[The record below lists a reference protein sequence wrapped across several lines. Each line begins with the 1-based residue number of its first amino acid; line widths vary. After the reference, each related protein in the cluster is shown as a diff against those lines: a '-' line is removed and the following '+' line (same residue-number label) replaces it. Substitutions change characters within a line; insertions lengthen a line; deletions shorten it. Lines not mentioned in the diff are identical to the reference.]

1 MFHDIV
7 RVSAC
12 AGVLLG
18 TALSATAQDL
28 PPAPG
33 GTKHVL
39 VYTVSAGFEHD
50 VVKRDKPGEL
60 SIVEQ
65 ALVHLGNKTGHFLAE
80 PTRDASSFTPANLA
94 KYDLVFFYT
103 TGELPLSEDQRK
115 ALFDFVKSGHAF
127 AGAHCATDTFYKVPE
142 YGEMVGAYFDGH
154 PWHQEIR
161 VKVEDREFP
170 GAKLLGETFPVTDEI
185 YQFKEPYDRKKLHV
199 ILSLDTGSVDL
210 KKEGVHRKDGDFALA
225 WCKDYDKGRVFYT
238 ALGHEPALWSDGRYL
253 LLLDGGLRWAMR
265 MMDAA
270 GSVKAPRAKE
280 GGKDPKREEKKD
292 GEKPPEQALPI
303 VPEGFAID
311 LIAEAPEILWPSSN
325 ACLPDGSLLFG
336 EDRMDMPGPTG
347 EPLDRVIR
355 FRWKE
360 GGGYEKTVFADHLYA
375 VMGMA
380 EVDGALYVMNMPHL
394 TRLED
399 ADGDGVAEKRTEILT
414 DLGPNAPG
422 FPGGFNDHI
431 VSGIRLGMDGYL
443 YVAVG
448 DKGIPGAHGTDGR
461 TLQLRG
467 GGVVRVK
474 PDGSGLEI
482 VASGLRNILDVAIDE
497 RGEMF
502 TYDNTDDGLG
512 WWTRLSHV
520 VIGGYYGYPWD
531 YHEHQDRML
540 PCMAEYGGGSPTG
553 GLAYREAAWPEEYR
567 DNLFFCEWGKGSL
580 RRFALEPDGATFKVR
595 VAEDFVK
602 AGDVPAFKPLDV
614 CESPDGRFLYLS
626 DWGYDGWTN
635 PKEAGRLWRI
645 RRADDDPGRPSAAKP
660 LPKDVDGLVAAL
672 GDPSFGVRLRA
683 QRALSRIGR
692 PALPALRR
700 ALQESRSGRSA
711 RHALWALDAID
722 RRELDLAERPVWYGR
737 ADSCKQLARAFSEGE
752 QGLNFDVLSFLE
764 QPDLDVR
771 REAVSALGALYR
783 SGRAGLLRREIALLS
798 NGRASALAKALL
810 LNDDLFVRFALRRTL
825 RELPIPAEIQG
836 GARAPDLLR
845 SYLPVL
851 RGLYREDAATALIAA
866 LDAKLPADLRCQALD
881 LLGDLYEKP
890 EPWDGKWWSIQPAKT
905 PPPAHVVAWESSARI
920 EKAVRGSLDDDSEE
934 VRRSAL
940 EALRAMD
947 DRDALTAIRARWE
960 KEGETSVRALLLDVL
975 GALKDEGATQLLG
988 SVVRDAKVDDALRRR
1003 AIEAACAIRT
1013 PSMVELLS
1021 SIAGDSGAPSAHA
1034 VPCLLALGR
1043 LKEASAAKVVAGRL
1057 ASGDER
1063 IRVAAASAI
1072 VDIDGAKA
1080 APELEPLLRDPSTPV
1095 RLAALAAFGRLKLAG
1110 ETPKLLPLVD
1120 DDATR
1125 DEAILA
1131 LAAAPDRRALP
1142 AFLLGL
1148 DRKAKNVQDA
1158 SRLALS
1164 AIRDDVRTELEAMCT
1179 QGKLGETELAAIQSI
1194 YEVPQPIL
1202 DWKIAGPFPRRKEPA
1217 RDALAG
1223 LAWKEHR
1230 AEPKDG
1236 FVDLVKLLSGAS
1248 DVSAYAQAEVRS
1260 ATDREAAM
1268 AVGSDDSVSVWVNGE
1283 PVHDFPDNRA
1293 WSADQDRI
1301 RVKLRAGAN
1310 TILLLVG
1317 NTTGGWSFNAKISG
1331 DPTGPL
1337 FARKAKVP
1345 DLEDYRKFVQEHK
1358 GDPARGFAIFRR
1370 SKDEA
1375 MCIRCH
1381 TVFGAGEKIGPDL
1394 SDVGAKYGRDE
1405 ILASILTPSQR
1416 IAEGYRSTSIELE
1429 DGRILF
1435 GMVQKE
1441 TKDEIELYDTNGE
1454 LRTIEKSDVAT
1465 RKQQDT
1471 SVMPDGLWSTLSRE
1485 DLADLVEWLTTLR
1498 GAPGPK

>member
-1 MFHDIV
+1 MIPTNLRHGIG
-7 RVSAC
+7 A
-12 AGVLLG
+12 ATLLG
-18 TALSATAQDL
+18 AALPAFAQDI
-28 PPAPG
+28 PAPV
-33 GTKHVL
+33 KRVL

-50 VVKRDKPGEL
+50 VAKRPKPDEL
-60 SIVEQ
+60 CLVER
-65 ALVHLGNKTGHFLAE
+65 ALVDLGAKTHHFEAV
-80 PTRDASSFTPANLA
+80 PRRDPESFTPSNLA
-94 KYDLVFFYT
+94 TFDLVFFYT
-103 TGELPLSEDQRK
+103 TGELPLNEDQRK

-127 AGAHCATDTFYKVPE
+127 AGAHCASDTFYKVPE
-142 YGEMVGAYFDGH
+142 YGEMLGAYFDGH
-154 PWHQEIR
+154 PWSQEIR
-161 VKVEDREFP
+161 VKVEDREHP
-170 GAKLLGETFPVTDEI
+170 AARLLGDVFSVKDEI
-185 YQFKEPYDRKKLHV
+185 YQFKDPYDRKKLHV
-199 ILSLDTGSVDL
+199 ILSLDTSSVDV

-238 ALGHEPALWSDGRYL
+238 ALGHEPALWTDARYL
-253 LLLDGGLRWAMR
+253 TMLDGGFRWAMR
-265 MMDAA
+265 MTDAA
-270 GSVKAPRAKE
+270 GAVKVPRAKE
-280 GGKDPKREEKKD
+280 AGKEPKKEEKKD
-292 GEKPPEQALPI
+292 GEKPPKQALPI
-303 VPEGFAID
+303 VHEGFAVD

-336 EDRMDMPGPTG
+336 EDRMDMPGPVG

-355 FRWKE
+355 FQWKE

-380 EVDGALYVMNMPHL
+380 EVDGAVYVMNMPHL

-414 DLGPNAPG
+414 DLGPSSPP
-422 FPGGFNDHI
+422 PGGFNDHI

-461 TLQLRG
+461 TLQLHG

-482 VASGLRNILDVAIDE
+482 VASGLRNFLDVAIDE

-512 WWTRLSHV
+512 WWTRLSHIV
-520 VIGGYYGYPWD
+520 VGGYYGYPWD

-553 GLAYREAAWPEEYR
+553 GLAYREPAWPEEFR
-567 DNLFFCEWGKGSL
+567 DNLFFCEWGKGAL
-580 RRFALEPDGATFKVR
+580 RRFVLEPDGATFKVQ

-645 RRADDDPGRPSAAKP
+645 RRADDDPAKPSVAKP
-660 LPKDVDGLVAAL
+660 LPNDVDGLVAAL
-672 GDPSFGVRLRA
+672 DDPSFGLRLRA

-692 PALPALRR
+692 PAVEALRG
-700 ALQESRSGRSA
+700 ALNASRSERSA
-711 RHALWALDAID
+711 RHALWALSAID
-722 RRELDLAERPVWYGR
+722 RHELDWAERTVWYGR

-752 QGLNFDVLSFLE
+752 DGLHFDPLNFLE

-771 REAVSALGALYR
+771 RDAIAAIGAMYR
-783 SGRAGLLRREIALLS
+783 
-798 NGRASALAKALL
+798 NGRANASLSAGRAKALARAL
-810 LNDDLFVRFALRRTL
+810 PANGDPFVRFALRRTL
-825 RELPIPAEIQG
+825 RELPIPA
-836 GARAPDLLR
+836 DLADGSAKPELVM

-851 RGLYREDAATALIAA
+851 RGLYREDVAAVLTGV
-866 LDAKLPADLRCQALD
+866 LDAKFPPEIRVQALD
-881 LLGDLYEKP
+881 LLGDLHRKP

-905 PPPAHVVAWESSARI
+905 PPPPHVVAWESSERI
-920 EKAVRGSLDDDSEE
+920 EKAVRGSLADGSPE
-934 VRRSAL
+934 VRRAAL

-947 DRDALTAIRARWE
+947 DRDALPAIRARWE
-960 KEGETSVRALLLDVL
+960 KETAVEIRALLLDVL
-975 GALKDEGATQLLG
+975 GALKDEGAKPLLE
-988 SVVRDAKVDDALRRR
+988 SVVRDPKVDDALRKR

-1013 PSMVELLS
+1013 PSMVELLA
-1021 SIAGDSGAPSAHA
+1021 SIAGDPNAPAAHA

-1043 LKEASAAKVVAGRL
+1043 LKESSSSGVVLSRL
-1057 ASGDER
+1057 AAGDEKIR
-1063 IRVAAASAI
+1063 IAAASAI
-1072 VDIDGAKA
+1072 VDVDAAKA
-1080 APELEPLLRDPSTPV
+1080 AQGLEPLLRDPATAV
-1095 RLAALAAFGRLKLAG
+1095 RVAALAAFGRLKLAG

-1120 DDATR
+1120 DEATR

-1131 LAAAPDRRALP
+1131 LAAAPDRRALQ
-1142 AFLLGL
+1142 AFLAGL
-1148 DRKAKNVQDA
+1148 DRKQKPVQDA
-1158 SRLALS
+1158 SRQALS
-1164 AIRDDVRTELEAMCT
+1164 AVRDDVRAELESMCT
-1179 QGKLGETELAAIQSI
+1179 QGKLGETQLAAIQTI

-1217 RDALAG
+1217 RDALAS

-1230 AEPKDG
+1230 AESKDG
-1236 FVDLVKLLSGAS
+1236 FVDLVALLSGAA
-1248 DVSAYAQAEVRS
+1248 DVGAYAQAEVRS
-1260 ATDREAAM
+1260 ASDREAAM

-1283 PVHDFPDNRA
+1283 LAHDFPDNRA
-1293 WSADQDRI
+1293 WSADQDRF

-1337 FARKAKVP
+1337 FARKVNRP
-1345 DLEDYRKFVQEHK
+1345 DLEEYRKFVLGHP

-1381 TVFGAGEKIGPDL
+1381 TVFGTGEKIGPDL
-1394 SDVGAKYGRDE
+1394 SDIGAKYGKEE

-1429 DGRILF
+1429 DGRVLF

-1441 TKDEIELYDTNGE
+1441 TKDEILLYDTNGE
-1454 LRTIEKSDVAT
+1454 LKTIDVSDVAS
-1465 RKQQDT
+1465 RKQLDT
-1471 SVMPDGLWSTLSRE
+1471 SVMPDGLWSTLSKE
-1485 DLADLVEWLTTLR
+1485 DLADLVAWLTTLR
-1498 GAPGPK
+1498 GAPGGK